1 MRAVAWVALA
11 LLLPLA
17 VRAEAPRTETREPCR
32 HRDALRQPFF
42 GDTHVH
48 TALSFDAAG
57 QGTRNGPRDAYRF
70 ARGEEVGIQPYDDDG
85 KPLRTVRL
93 RRPLDFAA
101 VTDHAELLG
110 ETRICSAPGLP
121 GYDGVVCRITRRWP
135 WLGYILVNGSMMD
148 ARDPHRYSFCGEHG
162 ERCLEAAAGPW
173 QEIQRAAEE
182 FYDRSAACRFT
193 AFVGYE
199 WSGNPDSKMIHR
211 NVLFRNAA
219 VPPRPANYIE
229 DRTGERL
236 WQRLRDECLEAGIGC
251 DVLVIP
257 HNANLSGGLLFRT
270 EREDGAPLT
279 RADAELRAS
288 LEVLLEVTQHK
299 GDSEC
304 RASDADPLCTYEK
317 LPFSTMRESALPW
330 TFRTPPENSFARE
343 VLGAGLVQQAK
354 LGVNPFKLGLIAATD
369 THLAAPGLVDEDRF
383 VGHAA
388 GRSTSRTEV
397 PPLPDQWWF
406 NPGGLAGVWAEE
418 NARDSLFDAMRRRE
432 AWGTSGPR
440 IVVRFFGGF
449 ELPEDLCSAH
459 DFAALGYA
467 HGVTMGG
474 DLVVPPSSAA
484 APRFAVWAARDAGTD
499 ESPGTPL
506 QRIQIVK
513 LWAENGAS
521 RERVY
526 DIAGNASNGAD
537 VDLATCTPKGQGAD
551 TLCSTWRDPDFDP
564 NAQALYY
571 ARVVENP
578 SCRWTQW
585 ACNAR
590 AVDCAAG
597 APSGLEACCDPQVPR
612 TIQERAWTS
621 PIWYAPPSQP
631 SDAR

>member
-1 MRAVAWVALA
+1 MTRFSWLAFA

-17 VRAEAPRTETREPCR
+17 ARAEAPHAETREPCR
-32 HRDALRQPFF
+32 HREALRQPFF

-48 TALSFDAAG
+48 TALSFDAVG

-70 ARGEEVGIQPYDDDG
+70 ARGEAVGVQPYDDDG
-85 KPLRTVRL
+85 KPLRTIRL
-93 RRPLDFAA
+93 RRPIDFAA

-121 GYDGVVCRITRRWP
+121 GYDSIVCRISRRWP
-135 WLGYILVNGSMMD
+135 WLAYMLVNGSMMD
-148 ARDPHRYSFCGEHG
+148 SSDPQRYSFCGEHG

-211 NVLFRNAA
+211 NVLFRNAV
-219 VPPRPANYIE
+219 VPPRPSNYIE

-236 WQRLRDECLEAGIGC
+236 WQRLRDECLEAGTGC

-270 EREDGAPLT
+270 ESADGAPLS

-288 LEVLLEVTQHK
+288 LEVLLEVNQHK

-304 RASDADPLCTYEK
+304 RAADSDPLCSFEK

-330 TFRTPPENSFARE
+330 TWSTPPENSFARE
-343 VLGAGLVQQAK
+343 VLGAGLVQQSK

-418 NARDSLFDAMRRRE
+418 NSRESLFVAMRRRE

-449 ELPEDLCSAH
+449 DLPEDLCSAH
-459 DFAALGYA
+459 EFAAVGYA
-467 HGVTMGG
+467 RGVPMGG
-474 DLVVPPSSAA
+474 DLAA
-484 APRFAVWAARDAGTD
+484 PANPAAKPRFAVWAARDAGTD
-499 ESPGTPL
+499 DAPGTPL

-513 LWAENGAS
+513 LWAENGAA
-521 RERVY
+521 REQVF
-526 DIAGNASNGAD
+526 DVAGNAANGAD

-551 TLCSTWRDPDFDP
+551 TLCSTWSDPAFDP
-564 NAQALYY
+564 AQQALYY

-590 AVDCAAG
+590 SVDCAAG
-597 APSGLEACCDPQVPR
+597 APDGLEACCDPGVPK
-612 TIQERAWTS
+612 TLQERAWTS
-621 PIWYAPPSQP
+621 PIWYAPPSQS